1 MIPNALKK
9 MIIFSSEK
17 RRKVLENAIKDRAA
31 VANCTES
38 AVIDQA
44 LSSYLLPQNQ
54 DAAMWVELLYDGDTL
69 SESYA
74 RAFSYLAS
82 GTMWGAKHTNGQP
95 LVTCFCRLIGPD
107 FYRFQGDENLLSHF
121 ISQLESIAELL
132 PETSLLS
139 DKKWLEHQIKQLRK
153 DPQDVD
159 AQELIYLI
167 HRQFEHLKDN
177 TRTYRA
183 LADLARIAGPSM
195 RDTAQHR
202 TAYIDALKSVSAEW

>member
-9 MIIFSSEK
+9 MIIFSSEN

-44 LSSYLLPQNQ
+44 LSSFLLPQNQ

-82 GTMWGAKHTNGQP
+82 GTMWGVKQANSQS
-95 LVTCFCRLIGPD
+95 LLTCFCRIIGPD
-107 FYRFQGDENLLSHF
+107 FYRFQGDEQLLPHF
-121 ISQLESIAELL
+121 ISQLESISEFL
-132 PETSLLS
+132 PENSFPG
-139 DKKWLEHQIKQLRK
+139 DKKWLDYQIIQLRK
-153 DPQDVD
+153 DPQEVD

-167 HRQFEHLKDN
+167 HRQFEHLKN
-177 TRTYRA
+177 YPRTYRA
-183 LADLARIAGPSM
+183 LADLARIAGHTM

-202 TAYIDALKSVSAEW
+202 TAYIDALKIASAEW